1 MKQSYRTEAEPQLF
15 LRNLPFFYF
24 WVFKVSS
31 VPRYSVSLFVC
42 AFIFV
47 NKKKIKKYSELT
59 QGANIY
65 LLPDTLSK

>member
-31 VPRYSVSLFVC
+31 VARYSVSLFVC

-47 NKKKIKKYSELT
+47 NKKKNKKVFW
-59 QGANIY
+59 IDPRRKY
-65 LLPDTLSK
+65 LSTTGHVI